1 MSFFLLIT
9 LSLVPVSIGTNFNV
23 FSIIGNC
30 VGLLASN
37 KSAKSSTSSN
47 QIGILNIS
55 QSGSIILVV

>member
-23 FSIIGNC
+23 FSIIGNW